1 MSEVVVGC
9 DRNDGNDAK
18 VQNAVCDA
26 LQKAGHNV
34 EKLAIAPNPF
44 AAYSYSSRATGKI
57 GVFIIAAGTYSIA
70 DYYYGAAKNGNS
82 FKFAVFAIRG
92 DISSQI
98 AGREPGFS
106 SRPIG
111 ADADLSLIHI

>member
-44 AAYSYSSRATGKI
+44 AAYSYS
-57 GVFIIAAGTYSIA
+57 
-70 DYYYGAAKNGNS
+70 
-82 FKFAVFAIRG
+82 
-92 DISSQI
+92 
-98 AGREPGFS
+98 
-106 SRPIG
+106 
-111 ADADLSLIHI
+111 